1 MADEENIKS
10 ARLTPEEAEF
20 LDKNKISFTDLV
32 RESLNTKQKETST
45 TNKKQILNK
54 LMTNGVFA
62 IIGLCFLSA
71 LSFQSNF
78 FTITIVGGLGGFFA
92 IVGSINLY
100 LTIREINQ
108 GKPGKKKNA
117 GK

>member
-32 RESLNTKQKETST
+32 RESLDTKQKETSA

-78 FTITIVGGLGGFFA
+78 FTIAIVGGLGGFFA
-92 IVGSINLY
+92 VVGSINLY